1 MLAEAFGDPSVDAVI
16 AHTLAEPNASVRVL
30 EKAGFARDG
39 EVSEDGERVWRHRL
53 PRPG

>member
-1 MLAEAFGDPSVDAVI
+1 VL

-39 EVSEDGERVWRHRL
+39 ERTDVNLGTLWRWRQAR
-53 PRPG
+53 PRG